1 MISSYPQKFRLSLRH
16 KGLQRIFINQGR
28 HYAFS
33 FDRKAGRIGGDPD
46 GCVQGASLQ
55 QIGGE
60 RADKR
65 VRRARS
71 VHHIGGN
78 GREIIRPPVQSLQNT
93 LRRPSVTI
101 DGTDAGI
108 HKLCRLRFQIIGGRA
123 DGVDFRPV
131 GNDNVHIAKKVYGQF
146 AACHRFQ
153 DRLRAVLFRNP
164 ALLPT
169 RFSMGDF
176 PSARGRRRYFK
187 YTLGFSDILGQKR
200 IVGS

>member
-1 MISSYPQKFRLSLRH
+1 M
-16 KGLQRIFINQGR
+16 
-28 HYAFS
+28 
-33 FDRKAGRIGGDPD
+33 
-46 GCVQGASLQ
+46 QGAFLQ

-78 GREIIRPPVQSLQNT
+78 GREISGLPCSLYKT
-93 LRRPSVTI
+93 PFGAKRYD
-101 DGTDAGI
+101 DGADAGI

-123 DGVDFRPV
+123 DGVDFRPI

-164 ALLPT
+164 AYF
-169 RFSMGDF
+169 RHGFHGDF
-176 PSARGRRRYFK
+176 RLHEAEGGIFK